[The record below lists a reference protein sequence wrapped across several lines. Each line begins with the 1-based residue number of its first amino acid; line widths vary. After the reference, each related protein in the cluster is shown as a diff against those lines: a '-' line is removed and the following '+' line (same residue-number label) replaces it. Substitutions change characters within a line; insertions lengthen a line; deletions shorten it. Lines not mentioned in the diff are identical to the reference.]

1 MVIVLDPG
9 HGASTP
15 GKRSPDG
22 TLKEYRYNRDIA
34 YEVKEQLEGLGYTVF
49 LTVSDDSD
57 PSLRQRCNI
66 VNSYCKKYGKNNVLL
81 CSIHCNAAGARG
93 EWMNA
98 RGWSIFI
105 AKVASNN
112 SKILANCITEEAE
125 AEGLKIRRPLPKQNY
140 WTANFAM
147 VKNTNCPA
155 VLTENL
161 FQDNKEDVAFL
172 LSEKGRKSIV
182 NLHVKGI
189 VKYINK
195 IK

>member
-57 PSLRQRCNI
+57 PSLRQRCNV
-66 VNSYCKKYGKNNVLL
+66 VNQYCKKYGKNNVLL
-81 CSIHCNAAGARG
+81 CSILCNAAGARG

-125 AEGLKIRRPLPKQNY
+125 AEG
-140 WTANFAM
+140 
-147 VKNTNCPA
+147 
-155 VLTENL
+155 
-161 FQDNKEDVAFL
+161 
-172 LSEKGRKSIV
+172 
-182 NLHVKGI
+182 
-189 VKYINK
+189 
-195 IK
+195 